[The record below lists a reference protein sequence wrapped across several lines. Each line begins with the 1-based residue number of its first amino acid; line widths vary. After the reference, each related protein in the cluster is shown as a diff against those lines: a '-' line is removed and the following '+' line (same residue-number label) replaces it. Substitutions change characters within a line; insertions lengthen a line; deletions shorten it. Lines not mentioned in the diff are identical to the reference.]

1 MQKMTRLEQLL
12 SQYAAYHLD
21 HKNVLT
27 HFIGI
32 PLIVFSIMCLTARA
46 GVMFSGFEIT
56 LALVLL
62 VLSVIY
68 YLRLDKSLGFL
79 MLLIYA
85 IAYPFAYKIAQLSMG
100 AWLAISIGS
109 FVVGWGFQFI
119 GHFYEK
125 KKPAFVDDLVGLAIG
140 PLFVLAEFV
149 FLLGFR
155 KDLQVKMLEEARKQ
169 RTVMDQKSLQ
179 TLHAK

>member
-1 MQKMTRLEQLL
+1 MTRLEQLL

-21 HKNVLT
+21 QKNVLT

-32 PLIVFSIMCLTARA
+32 PMIVFSIMCLTARA
-46 GVMFSGFEIT
+46 GVMLSGFEIT

-62 VLSVIY
+62 ILSVIY

-85 IAYPFAYKIAQLSMG
+85 IAYPFAYKIAQLNMST
-100 AWLAISIGS
+100 WLVISIGS
-109 FVVGWGFQFI
+109 FVVGWVFQFI

-155 KDLQVKMLEEARKQ
+155 KDLQTKMLAEARKQ
-169 RTVMDQKSLQ
+169 RSVMDQKSLQ

>member
-1 MQKMTRLEQLL
+1 MSKLEQLL
-12 SQYAAYHLD
+12 SQYASYHLD

-32 PLIVFSIMCLTARA
+32 PMIVFSIMCLTARA
-46 GVMFSGFEIT
+46 GVFISGFEIT
-56 LALVLL
+56 LALILL
-62 VLSVIY
+62 ISSVIY

-85 IAYPFAYKIAQLSMG
+85 VAYPFAYKIAQLGMS
-100 AWLAISIGS
+100 AWLMISIGI
-109 FVVGWGFQFI
+109 FIVGWIFQFV

-140 PLFVLAEFV
+140 PLFVLAEAV

-155 KDLQVKMLEEARKQ
+155 KDLQAKMLEEAKKQ
-169 RTVMDQKSLQ
+169 RATMDEKSLAAA
-179 TLHAK
+179 HAK